1 MSISEDNN
9 RKNENEEYSDSY
21 FNNLDNSGSE
31 EGINAEST
39 EQNVSGA
46 AENTDTD
53 ARGEIDPAS
62 VNHGSTGTNSAND
75 STFFGG
81 SHYSSPDG
89 GDEPRD
95 DNSSGEKPFFG
106 GAGNTYGRSSGSYSS
121 GHESSGSQGYGT
133 YGTGYTGTNGTGY
146 TGTGGTGYAGGSTG
160 NTGNTGWGYQ
170 NGPNGGRG
178 SYGYSSSGGGP
189 HRDFGDI
196 YEEKKKKRPESAT
209 IQMTKKKAVS
219 LFVACM
225 VLSGAVSVGAA
236 WGYSNYSNTGSVT
249 GSNSGYTLESAT
261 GSDKTVSQIASQN
274 TESVVEIS
282 TESVSTDSWAQQYV
296 VQGAGSGII
305 IDSDGY
311 IMTNYHVIEG
321 ASKITVRNDN
331 NKTYT
336 AKVIGYD
343 KDNDIAVIK
352 IDASGL
358 KAVKYGN
365 SNQISVGD
373 MAVIIGNPLGE
384 LGDSVT
390 AGIISSTSRE
400 ITLDNNTMNLI
411 QTDASVNP
419 GNSGGGLFNSK
430 GQLIGV
436 VVAKASSTD
445 VEGLGFAIPVNKA
458 AKIASEIMNN
468 E

>member
-9 RKNENEEYSDSY
+9 KRNENEEFSDSY
-21 FNNLDNSGSE
+21 FRNYDNNENDS
-31 EGINAEST
+31 INADSEVS
-39 EQNVSGA
+39 SGA
-46 AENTDTD
+46 NADSAAPNE
-53 ARGEIDPAS
+53 EVDPAS
-62 VNHGSTGTNSAND
+62 VNHGSTGTNSANE
-75 STFFGG
+75 SGFFGG
-81 SHYSSPDG
+81 SQYGSSENTGSED
-89 GDEPRD
+89 R
-95 DNSSGEKPFFG
+95 PFFG
-106 GAGNTYGRSSGSYSS
+106 GSGKTYGPGSGSFTSDAGNS
-121 GHESSGSQGYGT
+121 
-133 YGTGYTGTNGTGY
+133 GYTRQDA
-146 TGTGGTGYAGGSTG
+146 GGTGAGG
-160 NTGNTGWGYQ
+160 Q
-170 NGPNGGRG
+170 GPNGFYNNRDLGGG
-178 SYGYSSSGGGP
+178 SGYGSGGFGGSGGNGYGSGFGGP
-189 HRDFGDI
+189 NSGQPRDFGDI
-196 YEEKKKKRPESAT
+196 YRQKQKGSSSSST
-209 IQMTKKKAVS
+209 VTMTKRKAIS

-236 WGYSNYSNTGSVT
+236 WGYSNYSTTGSVT
-249 GSNSGYTLESAT
+249 GSGGYTLESAT

-296 VQGAGSGII
+296 TEGAGSGII

-331 NKTYT
+331 NKTYN
-336 AKVIGYD
+336 AEVVGYD
-343 KDNDIAVIK
+343 EDNDIAVIK
-352 IDASGL
+352 ISATGL
-358 KAVKYGN
+358 KAVTYGN
-365 SNQISVGD
+365 SDQINVGD
-373 MAVIIGNPLGE
+373 LAVIIGNPLGE

-400 ITLDNNTMNLI
+400 ITLDNVTMNLI

-458 AKIASEIMNN
+458 AKIATQIIKNQ
-468 E
+468 